1 MSIFSQRKN
10 RDNTMKVAVS
20 LVLLFMGQQA
30 RTQLEIP
37 SCPEGVSECINNED
51 HAKAYVDLLDYEF
64 VRRAVKS
71 NLAEWAYATN
81 ITDENAEAKV
91 RFCLAKRT
99 CFKICQVWSV

>member
-1 MSIFSQRKN
+1 
-10 RDNTMKVAVS
+10 MKVAVS

-99 CFKICQVWSV
+99 CFKIQFCQVWSV